1 MAHSEACE
9 LYIEQQ
15 IKEGLED
22 GQTPYFIGKHLSAW
36 LEKLFETKIS
46 PKTIESRAYRE
57 SKDTSNEV
65 KPNPPKTQTKPE
77 VKIQI
82 SDIAQEIKSGA
93 VSDDHAKV
101 IGDALADAITNGT
114 CSKRVG
120 TKVHTAVR
128 KVNKD
133 RKEVTVKDINNYQRL
148 WKHVLSTSEGLQI
161 LADGSM
167 PSPETEEEAEALK
180 GIIMA
185 LPHLCLQTARMGVD
199 LMEIH
204 ESLQKGE
211 TKNEKKY
218 IDI

>member
-1 MAHSEACE
+1 MAHKTEGDCPIATAIFIKKQAEKQGVSLNKMIE
-9 LYIEQQ
+9 LYAE
-15 IKEGLED
+15 ESER
-22 GQTPYFIGKHLSAW
+22 PIG
-36 LEKLFETKIS
+36 
-46 PKTIESRAYRE
+46 TIRDWVWPQDRSMKNHTT
-57 SKDTSNEV
+57 SK
-65 KPNPPKTQTKPE
+65 PPKTQTKPE

-128 KVNKD
+128 KVNKN

>member
-1 MAHSEACE
+1 MTISEACKFE
-9 LYIEQQ
+9 IEDSVDTACDKSGISKTEAFQ
-15 IKEGLED
+15 
-22 GQTPYFIGKHLSAW
+22 A
-36 LEKLFETKIS
+36 LEKFYNSIGVKITFS
-46 PKTIESRAYRE
+46 GVKGKYYRAKEKVTDVTLPKPLR
-57 SKDTSNEV
+57 KH
-65 KPNPPKTQTKPE
+65 TKPE
-77 VKIQI
+77 VKKQLNDLVSAI
-82 SDIAQEIKSGA
+82 DNDE
-93 VSDDHAKV
+93 VSDDDVKKIVDKV
-101 IGDALADAITNGT
+101 ADKVENGSY
-114 CSKRVG
+114 SKRVC
-120 TKVHTAVR
+120 TKAHTAVR
-128 KVNKD
+128 KVNKN

>member
-1 MAHSEACE
+1 MAHKTEGDCPIATAIFIKKQAEKQGVSLNKMIE
-9 LYIEQQ
+9 LYAE
-15 IKEGLED
+15 ESER
-22 GQTPYFIGKHLSAW
+22 PIG
-36 LEKLFETKIS
+36 
-46 PKTIESRAYRE
+46 TIRDWVWPQDRSMKNHTT
-57 SKDTSNEV
+57 SK
-65 KPNPPKTQTKPE
+65 PPKTQTKPE